1 MRFQEITAR
10 FWRLHKEEAFKHV
23 DIALFMFLLNEW
35 AARKK
40 PDWFDIGTRY
50 LEISVPISRKSLVF
64 SREKLRQKGLID
76 YEPAAGSG
84 TAKYS
89 VCVSDCASHRNSSV
103 SQINTKETQNGICVP
118 DSVSVRNTNEFVFP
132 SETQIKRKVSPTPP
146 LKENNNNYLINNN
159 DNNSACARERFGAM
173 ELLDIGEIVR
183 RLKQSCEWTE
193 SMRRTLHLDERELA
207 ALLDAYP
214 DHCTNLG
221 ETRKTLQDAKRHVY
235 NWLLKQKSRQLQT
248 MQNETKRED
257 RFSERRGT
265 APSAN
270 SAEDYAASL

>member
-1 MRFQEITAR
+1 MGYKEITAR

-35 AARKK
+35 LTRKR

-50 LEISVPISRKSLVF
+50 LEIAVPISRKSLVF

-89 VCVSDCASHRNSSV
+89 VCVSDCVSHRNTTV

-146 LKENNNNYLINNN
+146 LKEKYNNILINNN
-159 DNNSACARERFGAM
+159 DNNARARERFGAM
-173 ELLDIGEIVR
+173 ELLDIAEIVE
-183 RLKQSCEWTE
+183 RLRQSPEWME
-193 SMRRTLHLDERELA
+193 SMCRMLHIGERDLLS
-207 ALLDAYP
+207 LLDSYP

-235 NWLLKQKSRQLQT
+235 NWLLKQQSRQLTQK
-248 MQNETKRED
+248 NETKRED

-265 APSAN
+265 DPSAN
-270 SAEDYAASL
+270 RAEDYTSTF